1 MKPPKPRNPVARAL
15 RGPRF
20 SKKIV
25 RSSKTYTRKG
35 RTAHDRDDGNTPRS
49 APLRWFSIGY
59 RRRNLAQD
67 SPKRQTG
74 RVVSDQRQAA
84 SACETNGGEYPIR
97 KLMQMRALHSVERVQ
112 VKQLPHSENVLLM
125 CPTGQRDRT
134 QARG

>member
-15 RGPRF
+15 RGRRF

-25 RSSKTYTRKG
+25 RSGKTYTRKG

-59 RRRNLAQD
+59 RRRKD

-84 SACETNGGEYPIR
+84 SECEINGGEYPIR
-97 KLMQMRALHSVERVQ
+97 KLYANARAALCGTCPGQAASTFG
-112 VKQLPHSENVLLM
+112 KCPPHAPKW
-125 CPTGQRDRT
+125 CQRDRT